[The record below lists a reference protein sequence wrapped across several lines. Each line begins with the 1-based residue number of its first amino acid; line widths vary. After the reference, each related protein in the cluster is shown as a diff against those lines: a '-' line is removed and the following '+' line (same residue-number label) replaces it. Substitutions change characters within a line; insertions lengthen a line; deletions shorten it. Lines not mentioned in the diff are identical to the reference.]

1 MCFDY
6 YPLKYKILRCVT
18 AFSYSGMIEVDHVG
32 KIDLDSRTNVIAEF
46 PTINIFKQ
54 VKINAFLL

>member
-18 AFSYSGMIEVDHVG
+18 AFSYSGMVDYVG
-32 KIDLDSRTNVIAEF
+32 KIYLDSRTNVIAEF